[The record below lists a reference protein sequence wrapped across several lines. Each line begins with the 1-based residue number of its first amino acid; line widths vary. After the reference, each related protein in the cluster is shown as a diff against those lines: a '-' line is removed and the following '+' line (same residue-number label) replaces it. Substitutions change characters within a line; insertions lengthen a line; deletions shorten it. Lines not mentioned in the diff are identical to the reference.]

1 MDERLEGI
9 LELPNTAK
17 AGIAVGTVVV
27 LLGLYYFLFYSSLGE
42 EMTVIEEDIKKVE
55 LEIAEKKG
63 IAANLPRF
71 SEEVARLD
79 IELVKAL
86 KELPDKKS
94 IEQLLARVSD
104 KVRDAGLEIR
114 LFQPMP
120 EQRKDF
126 YAEIPVEIQV
136 SGTYHQVATFFDEV
150 GHLSRIVNVNQFI
163 LKEPTVKENDV
174 LLNTSVVATSYRFL
188 EESER
193 PKEDG
198 KKKRRRRRG

>member
-27 LLGLYYFLFYSSLGE
+27 LLGLYYFAFYASLGD
-42 EMTVIEEDIKKVE
+42 EMTFVEEDISKLE

-71 SEEVARLD
+71 TEEVARLD

-193 PKEDG
+193 PKDDVK
-198 KKKRRRRRG
+198 KKKRRRRS